1 MPVFFVKTDKDLV
14 DGEQISIVGDD
25 AYHIARSL
33 RMATGDEIRVSNG
46 REQATCSLVSIRDSE
61 CVARV
66 NASIGAK
73 GEPPYRVIVYQGL
86 PKGDKLELVIQKSTE
101 CGAVE
106 IVPFV
111 GDFCTVRMTDEG
123 SEQKKTVRR
132 QRIACEA
139 AKQCGRTV
147 IPTVQ
152 GTCTFSSMLDKA
164 FSADAVIFCYEH
176 EHTLSLREALERIEP
191 AGKTVALVIGSEG
204 GFSEKEAECICERGA
219 VCVSLG
225 ERILRS
231 ESAAIFVLSAMSTLF
246 E

>member
-1 MPVFFVKTDKDLV
+1 MPVFFVKTDQDLV
-14 DGEQISIVGDD
+14 EGEQISIVGDD

-33 RMATGDEIRVSNG
+33 RMAVGDGIRVSNG
-46 REQATCSLVSIRDSE
+46 REQASCSLLSIRDSE
-61 CVARV
+61 CVAEV
-66 NASIGAK
+66 TSCVGAK
-73 GEPPYRVIVYQGL
+73 GEPPYKVTVYQGL

-101 CGAVE
+101 CGATE

-111 GDFCTVRMTDEG
+111 SDFCTVRMTDES

-147 IPTVQ
+147 IPTVK
-152 GTCTFSSMLDKA
+152 GTCSFSSMLDKA
-164 FSADAVIFCYEH
+164 FLADAVIFCYEH
-176 EHTLSLREALERIEP
+176 EHTLSLRKALESVEP
-191 AGKTVALVIGSEG
+191 KGKSVALIIGSEG
-204 GFSEKEAECICERGA
+204 GFSEKEAALICEHGA

-231 ESAAIFVLSAMSTLF
+231 ESAAIFVLSAMSALF